1 MTVALKDLV
10 RGLGK
15 CIEWFGDKTRIYPIE
30 KLGKWIQDACHETSK
45 QVSQTRSYD
54 QNTATVDET
63 EQIAEM
69 LSKFSRSLHTQASD
83 LENAARQRIDGFFDS
98 IIGVM
103 DGLIEGPTKRL
114 SNMLASIISGVTDE
128 TKMPST
134 ETEVNKE

>member
-98 IIGVM
+98 IIGVL
-103 DGLIEGPTKRL
+103 DGLIEGP
-114 SNMLASIISGVTDE
+114 IIRNL
-128 TKMPST
+128 KAQ
-134 ETEVNKE
+134 